1 MKLTTREIVLVA
13 LFVAFI
19 IVGAFVRI
27 PIGTYVITLQP
38 VFTLL
43 AGFVLGAKLG
53 ALAVAVYVLMGLIGI
68 PVFTAGGGPQYVVH
82 PTFGFLFAF
91 IIEALVCG
99 KLSRNLNPPRFL
111 PLFVIG
117 LIGMV
122 IVYLFG
128 LCHFYLTSVYVLGME
143 SSQVIALSTVIL
155 GGAFKDAILT
165 AFVAKIALKLH
176 SAGYW
181 LKR

>member
-1 MKLTTREIVLVA
+1 MKLTTKEIALVG

-19 IVGAFVRI
+19 IAGAFVRI
-27 PIGTYVITLQP
+27 PVGTYVITLQP

-43 AGFVLGAKLG
+43 AGFILGARLG

-68 PVFTAGGGPQYVVH
+68 PVFTAGGGPQYVLH

-91 IIEALVCG
+91 ILEAFVCG

-111 PLFVIG
+111 PLFFIG
-117 LIGMV
+117 LVGLV
-122 IVYLFG
+122 IVYAVG
-128 LCHFYLTSVYVLGME
+128 LCHFYLTSVHILGME
-143 SSQVIALSTVIL
+143 SSKVIALSTVIL
-155 GGAFKDAILT
+155 AGAFKDAIMT
-165 AFVAKIALKLH
+165 AVVAKIALKLY

>member
-1 MKLTTREIVLVA
+1 MVA

-122 IVYLFG
+122 IVYLLG